1 MQPLLKPIA
10 AFMMLFPLVVAA
22 AAPAAPAAT
31 PSAAP
36 ARETTSINAAVAD
49 LMKGGAPIA
58 PAAQA
63 AASADAD
70 KPVMTPEQ
78 AVQRAIQAPA
88 IVGEE
93 PLAKKQESA
102 KAEKPADKAAPKE
115 EIVIKKADPAPAK
128 AEKPVVKA
136 KKVAKPASALSW
148 SEKANTAGR
157 EAAPKA
163 VRLNEYEV
171 SDTDYNRFVFPV
183 AVTQVISPA
192 GANLLSPPL
201 YMAGNKH
208 VLLKLTGAA
217 NRPVQV
223 VAELEDNT
231 VQEFYLKPAPI
242 RGITR
247 ELGVREYRSR
257 QVRDSEASEAATAAT
272 PSAAD
277 MRLLEKFSTGQIP
290 GDFEEEP
297 NLPPEV
303 HFERFWVKPIAVW
316 SNGGNT
322 RVEAWRLIG
331 RPGLAATVAPPQF
344 YRQGVRAVLLE
355 NDVVDGRTHPL
366 LLLVTDNYEE

>member
-10 AFMMLFPLVVAA
+10 AFMLLFPLVVAA
-22 AAPAAPAAT
+22 AAPAAAPAAT
-31 PSAAP
+31 PAAAP

-49 LMKGGAPIA
+49 LMKGGAPVA
-58 PAAQA
+58 PATPAVA
-63 AASADAD
+63 PAGVD

-88 IVGEE
+88 VVGEE
-93 PLAKKQESA
+93 PLTKNQEPAK
-102 KAEKPADKAAPKE
+102 ADKATPAPKE
-115 EIVIKKADPAPAK
+115 EIVIKKADTAPAK
-128 AEKPVVKA
+128 TEKPVVKA

-157 EAAPKA
+157 EVAPKA

-208 VLLKLTGAA
+208 VLLKLASAT

-257 QVRDSEASEAATAAT
+257 QVRDAEATEASTAAT

-277 MRLLEKFSTGQIP
+277 MRLLEKFSTGQLP

-366 LLLVTDNYEE
+366 LLLVTENYEE

>member
-22 AAPAAPAAT
+22 AAPAALAAT
-31 PSAAP
+31 PAAAP

-49 LMKGGAPIA
+49 LMKGGAPVA
-58 PAAQA
+58 PATPAVA
-63 AASADAD
+63 PAGVD

-88 IVGEE
+88 VVGEE
-93 PLAKKQESA
+93 PLTKNQEPAK
-102 KAEKPADKAAPKE
+102 ADKATPAPKE
-115 EIVIKKADPAPAK
+115 EIVIKKADTAPAK
-128 AEKPVVKA
+128 TEKPVVKA

-157 EAAPKA
+157 EVAPKA

-208 VLLKLTGAA
+208 VLLKLASAT

-257 QVRDSEASEAATAAT
+257 QVRDAEATEASTAAT

-366 LLLVTDNYEE
+366 LLLVTENYEE

>member
-22 AAPAAPAAT
+22 AAPAAAPAAT
-31 PSAAP
+31 PAAAP

-49 LMKGGAPIA
+49 LMKGGAPVA
-58 PAAQA
+58 PATPAVA
-63 AASADAD
+63 PAGVD

-88 IVGEE
+88 VVGEE
-93 PLAKKQESA
+93 PLTKNQEPAK
-102 KAEKPADKAAPKE
+102 ADKATPAPKE
-115 EIVIKKADPAPAK
+115 EIVIKKADTAPAK
-128 AEKPVVKA
+128 TEKPVVKA

-157 EAAPKA
+157 EVAPKA

-208 VLLKLTGAA
+208 VLLKLASAT

-257 QVRDSEASEAATAAT
+257 QVRDAEATDASTAAT

-366 LLLVTDNYEE
+366 LLLVTENYEE